1 MRIAVAMSGGVDS
14 STAAAMLRQQGH
26 DIVGFTLQ
34 LWNQRR
40 RTGPNG
46 EPLPS
51 RCCSLDDVYDARAVA
66 AHVGFPFYVLNMEE
80 EFEARVVFPF
90 VRDYLSGRTP
100 IPCVSCNTHVKFR
113 SLLEFAE
120 QLGFE
125 TVATGHY
132 ARIEPDEATGRFL
145 LKQGLDA
152 TRDQSYF
159 LFELKQDQL
168 ARTIFPLGHLSKKD
182 VRRIAVEADLPV
194 AQKGES
200 QEICFVPD
208 GDYARFVEEYHRTG
222 MRMEATP
229 DVRRDQRD
237 ELPTLGQA
245 GEIVAS
251 TGEVL
256 GRHQGIHRY
265 TVGQRRG
272 LNLAVGQ
279 PLYVIRIDRDRQR
292 LVVGSEDELLNTTL
306 HAERVNWISIPALT
320 EPLRVT
326 AKVRYR
332 HKEAPA
338 TIEPLDDNRVRVVF
352 DGPQRAFTPGQAVVF
367 YQNDVVV
374 GGGWISD
381 SQPEPVLS

>member
-14 STAAAMLRQQGH
+14 STAAAILKQQRH
-26 DIVGFTLQ
+26 EIVGFTLQ

-40 RTGPNG
+40 RTGPGG

-66 AHVGFPFYVLNMEE
+66 AHLAFPFYVLNMEE
-80 EFEARVVFPF
+80 EFEERVVFPF
-90 VRDYLSGRTP
+90 VKDYLSGRTP
-100 IPCVSCNTHVKFR
+100 IPCVACNTHVKFR
-113 SLLEFAE
+113 SLLDFAE

-125 TVATGHY
+125 KVATGHY
-132 ARIEPDEATGRFL
+132 ARIEQDQETGRFL
-145 LKQGLDA
+145 LKRGVDA

-168 ARTIFPLGHLSKKD
+168 ARTIFPLGHLSKKE
-182 VRRIAVEADLPV
+182 VRRIALEANLPV

-208 GDYARFVEEYHRTG
+208 GDYARFVEEYRRTG
-222 MRMEATP
+222 MAGEPKQEMRGAWK
-229 DVRRDQRD
+229 DQLPPL
-237 ELPTLGQA
+237 ELE
-245 GEIVAS
+245 GEIVAPM
-251 TGEVL
+251 GEVL
-256 GRHQGIHRY
+256 GRHRGIHRY

-279 PLYVIRIDRDRQR
+279 PLYVIRIDRERQR
-292 LVVGSEDELLNTTL
+292 LVVGSEDELLSTTL
-306 HAERVNWISIPALT
+306 RAERTNWISIPALT

-338 TIEPLDDNRVRVVF
+338 TIEPLGDDSVRVRF
-352 DGPQRAFTPGQAVVF
+352 DEPQRAFTPGQAVVF
-367 YQNDVVV
+367 YQDEVVV
-374 GGGWISD
+374 GGGWICD
-381 SQPEPVLS
+381 SQPEHVW